1 MDSLQ
6 NIMNAYQPPDHPE
19 LALIKQF
26 INDQFHVVAELS
38 MSNETII
45 IKVPSAALANT
56 LRLQTNAIQQAGHT
70 TKRLQFRIAA

>member
-6 NIMNAYQPPDHPE
+6 NIMTAYQPPDHPE
-19 LALIKQF
+19 LALIKRF
-26 INDQFHVVAELS
+26 INEQFQAVVELS
-38 MSNETII
+38 ISNETII

-56 LRLQTNAIQQAGHT
+56 LRLQTSAIQQAGRT